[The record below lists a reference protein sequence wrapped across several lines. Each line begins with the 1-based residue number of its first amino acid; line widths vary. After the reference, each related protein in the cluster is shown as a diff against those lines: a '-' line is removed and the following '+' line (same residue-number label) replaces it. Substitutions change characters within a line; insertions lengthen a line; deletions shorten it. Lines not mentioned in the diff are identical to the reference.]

1 MFTVLSGPL
10 IEGVAQFLEFGAG
23 RVFEFVGRSRSM
35 RFTAFEFF
43 GGLFGFFLGHG
54 IDDFHFKF
62 VRQGSFG
69 KCGLPPSIVF
79 LEADVSLADNF
90 PFMTEPATRQ
100 ADSLPP
106 ELVAQIDETVTHYP
120 VSARSASLP
129 LLHLWQNHFGYID
142 ESGIDWIAR
151 RLGLEPINILELVTF
166 YPWFRQTAPGRTT
179 IRVCRTLSCA
189 MAGSHKVRE
198 ALCRAAGVNG
208 EAEHGHDVTSPDGRY
223 TIEFVEC
230 LASCGTA
237 PVALV
242 GDRLHEQIGVEE
254 APALLGATDETYRKT
269 LRAAHPREQRLILKN
284 VGREDYDTSL
294 DCYLRHGGYES
305 LKKALQ
311 MEPAAITAEVKASN
325 LRGRGGAAFPTG
337 VKWGFIKRDDGKPH
351 YLVVNGDESE
361 PGTFKDR
368 YILHEDP
375 HQLLEGMMIAAWALN
390 VNLSYIY
397 IRCEFP
403 EAARLVEKA
412 IAEAK
417 AAGYVGK
424 NVLGSGFDCDIYV
437 HQGAGAYICGEETS
451 LLESLEGKRPYPRI
465 KPPYFPAVFGLYNCP
480 TIVNNVESLCHVKH
494 IISMGAEAFSR
505 LGSPGDGG
513 TRTLCVSG
521 DVQNPGYYEL
531 GCGRITIG
539 QLINDI
545 CGGLRPGRKLKAIIP
560 GGSSAK
566 VLKAG
571 EKYTIKRRTA
581 EGTEETAEVDLLDLV
596 LDASTLAAAGSM
608 IGSAGVMILDDSR
621 DMLWVLNNIN
631 DFYAHESCGQ
641 CTPCREGS
649 LWMSKVTTRMLH
661 GDVKTT
667 DAKQLVGIADNIAG
681 RTVCAF
687 GEACAWPTQSF
698 VAKFPEAF
706 EPRTAGT
713 TNGSNGH

>member
-1 MFTVLSGPL
+1 
-10 IEGVAQFLEFGAG
+10 
-23 RVFEFVGRSRSM
+23 
-35 RFTAFEFF
+35 
-43 GGLFGFFLGHG
+43 
-54 IDDFHFKF
+54 
-62 VRQGSFG
+62 
-69 KCGLPPSIVF
+69 
-79 LEADVSLADNF
+79 
-90 PFMTEPATRQ
+90 MTDTSPRQ
-100 ADSLPP
+100 ADRIPSGLL
-106 ELVAQIDETVTHYP
+106 ERIEETITHYP
-120 VSARSASLP
+120 VSLRSASVP

-142 ESGIDWIAR
+142 DSGVDWIAR
-151 RLGLEPINILELVTF
+151 KLDLEPINILELVTF
-166 YPWFRQTAPGRTT
+166 YPWFRQTAPGQTT

-189 MAGSHKVRE
+189 MAGSAEVRE
-198 ALCRAAGVNG
+198 SLCRAAGVDP
-208 EAEHGHDVTSPDGRY
+208 ADDHGHGVNSPDGRY

-230 LASCGTA
+230 LASCGSA

-242 GDRLHEQIGVEE
+242 DDQLVERLKPADASVVLQEADR
-254 APALLGATDETYRKT
+254 AYRKT
-269 LRAAHPREQRLILKN
+269 LRTPHPAERRMILRQ
-284 VGREDYDTSL
+284 VGRDDYDTSI
-294 DCYLRHGGYES
+294 DCYLRHGGYEA
-305 LKKALQ
+305 LKKALK
-311 MEPAAITAEVKASN
+311 MNPADIVAEVKASN
-325 LRGRGGAAFPTG
+325 LRGRGGAGFPTG
-337 VKWGFIKRDDGKPH
+337 VKWSLIKRDDGKPH

-390 VNLSYIY
+390 VNLAYIY

-403 EAARLVEKA
+403 EAARIVEKA
-412 IAEAK
+412 IAEAR
-417 AAGYVGK
+417 AAGIIGK

-465 KPPYFPAVFGLYNCP
+465 KPPFFPAVFGLYNCP

-494 IISMGAEAFSR
+494 IINLGAAEFAK
-505 LGSPGDGG
+505 LGTAGDGG

-521 DVQNPGYYEL
+521 DVLNPGYYEL
-531 GCGRITIG
+531 GCGQVTVG

-545 CGGLRPGRKLKAIIP
+545 CGGLKPGRTLKAIIP

-566 VLKAG
+566 VLRAG
-571 EKYTIKRRTA
+571 EKFKMKRKGTDGA
-581 EGTEETAEVDLLDLV
+581 EEVVEVDLMDLV
-596 LDASTLAAAGSM
+596 LDANSLAAAGSM

-621 DMLWVLNNIN
+621 DMLWVLNNLN

-649 LWMSKVTTRMLH
+649 LWMSKLTTRMVH
-661 GDVKTT
+661 GDIKST
-667 DAKQLVGIADNIAG
+667 DAKQLVGIADHIAG

-706 EPRTAGT
+706 EPRAAGAAH
-713 TNGSNGH
+713 GKNGH